1 MSPSEVDVL
10 VVGAGPAGLMCALA
24 LSRAGV
30 QTRIIDKLPERIQ
43 HGRADGLHVRT
54 LEILQTYGLAERII
68 PLGHR
73 LYTSVAYST
82 DNSSGT
88 LARVGGKASTVL
100 MGGRYPFG
108 IMVNQGIVEG
118 VFRDAMR
125 QVDLRHGETA
135 YEYPSFWPARRVEV
149 EQGVAPVRMK
159 HGGDF
164 VDLQLRDQTGKLEA
178 IRAKYVIGCDG
189 AHSWVR
195 SQLGH
200 IMEGDHS
207 SAVWGVI
214 DTVPATD
221 FPDIRNHVWVNAGQR
236 KCQIIPREN
245 GLVRFYVQL
254 LEADTNG
261 ARFDRS
267 KVTVKD
273 IEKIAQQIFQPYKL
287 EFPRHPQWWTVY
299 VVGQRLASKYSSSRR
314 VFLVG
319 DACHTHSPDAG
330 QGMNAAIGDSH
341 NLAWKLAHALRGW
354 AKPQILDT
362 YEHERRQYARQLIEF
377 DQKLSRVLASKSKE
391 SSQSQHRLLKVFAG
405 FIAGTG
411 ISYPVALR
419 KTLEFQNL
427 APGIII
433 GQRVPPQIILR
444 MADSRPFEI
453 HDMLPSDSRFK
464 LVIFGGDISRNQQ
477 ATRQLG
483 QSLACHELNIGKVH
497 DLFGVVYI
505 AKSGRNSATMLDVPE
520 NLVWHWSSAFV
531 DAISARDGGGRAYRS
546 YGISDDGCIVLVRPD
561 GYVGTIIP
569 LDGQRFMDYLVSYL
583 CFHGYPVVV
592 RRRARLD
599 DHYYFQDANA
609 VLLVGNVLFR
619 LHSSLLSR
627 ECEVFRDMFSRPVWV
642 SSPMSMDG
650 SSEMPKKGKEGSC
663 DEQPI
668 VIPQVQPQPFRN
680 FLLAIY
686 GRPGDKEFRS
696 LFKGAAELESVQAVT
711 TFLKIIDIAELAH
724 RFIAPDVETWA
735 LAQLKSHSYLIETL
749 NAYPISSKSHGR
761 LLSYAKRTD
770 DEEMILWARH
780 WTRSYYNGA
789 VETSSIA
796 SSAFGPIQKDPTY
809 YFRDG
814 NLVLL
819 VEDTLFK
826 VHASVLGRESET
838 FNRMLDSANQL
849 SASEDLVPLNL
860 MGETGFRVVDMKAEH
875 FRHFLFMF
883 YGLPSNQSY
892 RSVMNHDNNARQD
905 HGQVINFHIYLDVA
919 EIANRFSAPNLKSW
933 AHAELCKIASSAYEE
948 LSRFSMRTDYQLRA
962 LLYAKRARDERLA
975 SQVRNAIQLHFA
987 WVSIN
992 SPVKLVAAAGGLEAA
1007 RERLVR
1013 VFKHP
1018 KLQDIDPA
1026 LFGFAF
1032 CGILGLGHEVWM
1044 KDPLLS
1050 REDRVMLLSGQVR
1063 LMPLPVSTLGL
1074 DWMDTL
1080 NCRNRKGAG
1089 TPIEC
1094 CSECEHFLIWESCFG
1109 DDYRQQLCATTPP
1122 LCGIT
1127 QLAILPVQRLMFRG
1141 ALYENNPPSCKN
1153 SCYDRMLEFVDTHIQ
1168 DTYVRLAENFCR
1180 NVS

>member
-1 MSPSEVDVL
+1 MHCARSARWLRRHNHPSRRTEVYGL
-10 VVGAGPAGLMCALA
+10 LGVVPLFSWLSGRCATPSSTVIEKRNCLCYHTCYATASSHFLRGHCLTVGYYNDGPSRQCFCLCWFDSVYDPNRSHRLLFACHLDHYTRSVCSMPKSAS
-24 LSRAGV
+24 LSRAGSM
-30 QTRIIDKLPERIQ
+30 R
-43 HGRADGLHVRT
+43 
-54 LEILQTYGLAERII
+54 
-68 PLGHR
+68 
-73 LYTSVAYST
+73 ST
-82 DNSSGT
+82 
-88 LARVGGKASTVL
+88 
-100 MGGRYPFG
+100 
-108 IMVNQGIVEG
+108 
-118 VFRDAMR
+118 
-125 QVDLRHGETA
+125 
-135 YEYPSFWPARRVEV
+135 EV
-149 EQGVAPVRMK
+149 
-159 HGGDF
+159 
-164 VDLQLRDQTGKLEA
+164 TG
-178 IRAKYVIGCDG
+178 
-189 AHSWVR
+189 
-195 SQLGH
+195 
-200 IMEGDHS
+200 
-207 SAVWGVI
+207 
-214 DTVPATD
+214 
-221 FPDIRNHVWVNAGQR
+221 
-236 KCQIIPREN
+236 
-245 GLVRFYVQL
+245 
-254 LEADTNG
+254 
-261 ARFDRS
+261 
-267 KVTVKD
+267 
-273 IEKIAQQIFQPYKL
+273 
-287 EFPRHPQWWTVY
+287 
-299 VVGQRLASKYSSSRR
+299 
-314 VFLVG
+314 
-319 DACHTHSPDAG
+319 
-330 QGMNAAIGDSH
+330 
-341 NLAWKLAHALRGW
+341 
-354 AKPQILDT
+354 
-362 YEHERRQYARQLIEF
+362 
-377 DQKLSRVLASKSKE
+377 LSR
-391 SSQSQHRLLKVFAG
+391 
-405 FIAGTG
+405 
-411 ISYPVALR
+411 
-419 KTLEFQNL
+419 
-427 APGIII
+427 
-433 GQRVPPQIILR
+433 
-444 MADSRPFEI
+444 
-453 HDMLPSDSRFK
+453 
-464 LVIFGGDISRNQQ
+464 
-477 ATRQLG
+477 
-483 QSLACHELNIGKVH
+483 
-497 DLFGVVYI
+497 
-505 AKSGRNSATMLDVPE
+505 
-520 NLVWHWSSAFV
+520 
-531 DAISARDGGGRAYRS
+531 
-546 YGISDDGCIVLVRPD
+546 
-561 GYVGTIIP
+561 
-569 LDGQRFMDYLVSYL
+569 
-583 CFHGYPVVV
+583 
-592 RRRARLD
+592 D

-696 LFKGAAELESVQAVT
+696 LFKGVAELESVQAVT
-711 TFLKIIDIAELAH
+711 TFLKIIDIADLAH

-789 VETSSIA
+789 IETSSIA
-796 SSAFGPIQKDPTY
+796 SSAFGPIQKVRDQLVREYKLATLTQYFDAPIFGYLFCFLLSLGHEFWNKQTGLTREDRITLLGAQVRLTPLPQSIPLAWTYLGSTNHPGLRPTLRLCSECHFSRAWRSNFGGAYQAMLRSDAPLGVPEPTLWSATMSAQHEDNWAIHLADLAPTVLPHPTYSQDPTY

-838 FNRMLDSANQL
+838 FNRMLNSANQL

-1153 SCYDRMLEFVDTHIQ
+1153 SCYDRMLEFVDTRIQ